1 VKSRQVEIH
10 DELQRIY
17 EKHRKKYK
25 ENPDSQQMCCMW
37 STSNPPDI
45 IEGTAPFLD
54 IEETFG
60 ILIDDNDCMDIY
72 DMDIKNAS
80 VRITKLIEQKC

>member
-1 VKSRQVEIH
+1 VKSRQVEIY

-17 EKHRKKYK
+17 EKHRKKHR

-37 STSNPPDI
+37 STSNPPDV
-45 IEGTAPFLD
+45 IEDTAPFAD

-60 ILIDDNDCMDIY
+60 ILIDDNNCMDIY
-72 DMDIKNAS
+72 DMNMESAS
-80 VRITKLIEQKC
+80 VRIANLIEQKC